1 MTTQLFKAKDVK
13 SAISKVTEEFGNDAI
28 ILSTKK
34 SNGLVEI
41 EASNDNNVLTSF
53 PRNNQ
58 ETKAFSRIFLKK
70 LENKNTR
77 FSNKKENLT
86 PSKISSKT
94 IKHFHHSELNKELTD
109 LKKEVKDIKK
119 ELSGMFLTNESSLCD
134 NLSASTPVKLSQCGF
149 SHNVINELNY
159 TFQGKN
165 LEEGK
170 ISFFREMSKKLVCLD
185 FQRLF
190 NSKNIFLFGNSGSGK
205 STLAAKLASYISDEL
220 KCNINFIEVSNNSTN
235 NSEILRAYSR
245 VLGFKLINYSNFQF
259 SKNQNQNQN
268 KNVNIFDF
276 SGDLNFSLSKIN
288 HIKNNYK
295 DFDFCSILSIQ
306 SGSNAAMIN
315 NIWKQ
320 VSGVK
325 PMVAITKL
333 DECWTGAEELSALA
347 LNKAR
352 IGFLTGTKVI
362 IDSILPATE
371 NSLTKYMKENFQS
384 V

>member
-34 SNGLVEI
+34 NNGLVEI
-41 EASNDNNVLTSF
+41 EASNDNTVLTSF

-58 ETKAFSRIFLKK
+58 ENKTFSKIFLKK
-70 LENKNTR
+70 LDNENLQ
-77 FSNKKENLT
+77 FSNKKDKAT
-86 PSKISSKT
+86 RSKVNTKT
-94 IKHFHHSELNKELTD
+94 TKSFNQSELYEELYD
-109 LKKEVKDIKK
+109 LKKEIKGIKK
-119 ELSGMFLTNESSLCD
+119 ELSGMYLTNESSLCD

-149 SHNVINELNY
+149 SSSMINKLNY
-159 TFQGKN
+159 SFQGKN

-170 ISFFREMSKKLVCLD
+170 ISFFREMSKRLVSLD

-190 NSKNIFLFGNSGSGK
+190 NSQNIFIFGNSGSGK
-205 STLAAKLASYISDEL
+205 TTLAAKLASFISDEQ
-220 KCNINFIEVSNNSTN
+220 KCNVNFIEVSNTSTN
-235 NSEILRAYSR
+235 NSEVLRAYSR
-245 VLGFKLINYSNFQF
+245 VLGFKLINFKNFQF
-259 SKNQNQNQN
+259 LKNQNEDI
-268 KNVNIFDF
+268 NIFDF
-276 SGDLNFSLSKIN
+276 SGDLNFSLSKID
-288 HIKNNYK
+288 HIKNNFK

-320 VSGVK
+320 VSGIK

-347 LNKAR
+347 FNKAR
-352 IGFLTGTKVI
+352 IGLFTGTKVI

>member
-34 SNGLVEI
+34 NNGLVEI
-41 EASNDNNVLTSF
+41 EASNDNNVLTSY

-58 ETKAFSRIFLKK
+58 ENKAFSKIFLKK
-70 LENKNTR
+70 MENKDLKI
-77 FSNKKENLT
+77 SNKKEIRT
-86 PSKISSKT
+86 QTKINSKT
-94 IKHFHHSELNKELTD
+94 IKYSDKNEFNEEFND
-109 LKKEVKDIKK
+109 LKKEIKDIKK
-119 ELSGMFLTNESSLCD
+119 QLNGMFLTNESSLCD
-134 NLSASTPVKLSQCGF
+134 SLSASTPVKLSQCGF
-149 SHNVINELNY
+149 SSTIINELNY

-170 ISFFREMSKKLVCLD
+170 ISFFREMSKKLASLD

-190 NSKNIFLFGNSGSGK
+190 NSKNILIFGNSGSGK
-205 STLAAKLASYISDEL
+205 STLAAKLASYISDEK
-220 KCNINFIEVSNNSTN
+220 KCNVNFIEVSNTSTN
-235 NSEILRAYSR
+235 NSEVLRAYSR
-245 VLGFKLINYSNFQF
+245 VLGFNLINFKNFQF
-259 SKNQNQNQN
+259 SKNQNEGI
-268 KNVNIFDF
+268 NIFDF
-276 SGDLNFSLSKIN
+276 SGDLNFSLSKID
-288 HIKNNYK
+288 HIKNNYR

-306 SGSNAAMIN
+306 SGSNATMIN

-320 VSGVK
+320 VSGIK

-347 LNKAR
+347 FNKAR
-352 IGFLTGTKVI
+352 IGLFTGTKVI
-362 IDSILPATE
+362 INSILPATE
-371 NSLTKYMKENFQS
+371 NSLTKYMKENFQG

>member
-13 SAISKVTEEFGNDAI
+13 SAINKVTEEFGNDAI

-34 SNGLVEI
+34 NNGLVEI

-53 PRNNQ
+53 PRNNR
-58 ETKAFSRIFLKK
+58 ENKAFSKIFLKK
-70 LENKNTR
+70 LDNKNTQ
-77 FSNKKENLT
+77 FSNKTENRVS
-86 PSKISSKT
+86 SKISSKT
-94 IKHFHHSELNKELTD
+94 IKNFDQSEINEELNN
-109 LKKEVKDIKK
+109 LKKEIKDLKK
-119 ELSGMFLTNESSLCD
+119 ELSGMFLTNESGLCD
-134 NLSASTPVKLSQCGF
+134 NLSSSTPVKLSQCGF
-149 SHNVINELNY
+149 SNNIINKLNF

-170 ISFFREMSKKLVCLD
+170 IAFFREMSKKLVSQD

-190 NSKNIFLFGNSGSGK
+190 NSKNIFIFGNSGSGK
-205 STLAAKLASYISDEL
+205 STLAAKLASYISDEK
-220 KCNINFIEVSNNSTN
+220 KCNINFIEVCNTSTN

-245 VLGFKLINYSNFQF
+245 VLGFKLINFNNFQF
-259 SKNQNQNQN
+259 SKNHN
-268 KNVNIFDF
+268 KDINIFDF
-276 SGDLNFSLSKIN
+276 SGDLNFSLSKID
-288 HIKNNYK
+288 HIKKNYK

-320 VSGVK
+320 VSGIK

-347 LNKAR
+347 YNRAR
-352 IGFLTGTKVI
+352 IGLFTGTKVI